1 MSAVRTSSRR
11 GFSLL
16 EVMIALGAMA
26 FVLAGVV
33 GVVRVQQQSYVDGQR
48 LREAQGSARN
58 ALLYLEQVV
67 ATAGFGMAPSLAIDL
82 DRYGGPCPTAFGAPC
97 ARDALA
103 RPDELVVLSRDAE
116 YWVPADPTR
125 EPRGHAWRLLA
136 VPDTSTFR
144 ISARAGDAF
153 LKGQIVLAVCQG
165 ASFYAYATLSDPV
178 ARLSADAPVDL
189 KLTGTSAGDPFQ
201 RQDLAADACF
211 TDGTARVFL
220 VNRYRFH
227 VRPVAVPEPWQ
238 FDPYLVLDTGRDVN
252 GDGTVDEQD
261 EVIVG
266 AFVEDLQVAY
276 QLAGGGTVGA
286 TPGTQITL
294 AGGYPGSTGTTDRLT
309 TLVFPGPAPADG
321 ESRYSPTSWYRFT
334 LGPPQATERDTDHQA
349 NIRAI
354 RVSLTARSP
363 RADLQLQGR
372 LHTLRFNATA
382 TPAWADPGG
391 TGRDGFE
398 RASFESTIS
407 LPNMV
412 VQGMTFF

>member
-1 MSAVRTSSRR
+1 MNAMQTVRSR

-16 EVMIALGAMA
+16 EVMVALAAMA

-33 GVVRVQQQSYVDGQR
+33 GVVRAQQQTYVDGQR

-58 ALLYLEQVV
+58 ALLYLEQRV

-82 DRYGGPCPTAFGAPC
+82 DRYAGFCPTAFDGAC

-103 RPDELVVLSRDAE
+103 APDELVILSRDPE
-116 YWVPADPTR
+116 YWVPSDPAQD
-125 EPRGHAWRLLA
+125 PRGHAWRLVE
-136 VPDTSTFR
+136 VPNTNTFK
-144 ISARAGDAF
+144 IAARTGDAF

-165 ASFYAYATLSDPV
+165 AAFYAYATLSEAVTERTEDG
-178 ARLSADAPVDL
+178 AVDL
-189 KLTGTSAGDPFQ
+189 KLATVSPADPFL
-201 RQDLAADACF
+201 RQDLASNACF

-227 VRPVAVPEPWQ
+227 VRPVAVGESWQ
-238 FDPYLVLDTGRDVN
+238 YDPYLVLDTGRDVN
-252 GDGTVDEQD
+252 GDGAIDEKD

-266 AFVEDLQVAY
+266 AFIEDMQVAY
-276 QLAGGGTVGA
+276 QLADGSTVGA
-286 TPGTQITL
+286 TPGTAITL
-294 AGGYPGSTGTTDRLT
+294 AAGYPGSTGTTDRLT
-309 TLVFPGPAPADG
+309 TLEFPGPAPAEG
-321 ESRYSPTSWYRFT
+321 ESAYSPTSWYRFT
-334 LGPPQATERDTDHQA
+334 LGPPAATERTTDHQA

-354 RVSLTARSP
+354 RIALTARSP
-363 RADLQLQGR
+363 RPDLQLQGR
-372 LHTLRFNATA
+372 LQTRRFNANG

-391 TGRDGFE
+391 TGRDGFQ
-398 RASFESTIS
+398 RVTFETTIT